1 MNNRYVDKKIT
12 ELDEIKKMVDA
23 SCGTKR
29 EEWESKWYKK
39 VRDISTTIQ
48 LTKKLKNRNY

>member
-1 MNNRYVDKKIT
+1 MNSYINRKMT

-29 EEWESKWYKK
+29 EEWKSKWYKK
-39 VRDISTTIQ
+39 VKDISTTIQ
-48 LTKKLKNRNY
+48 LTNKLKNRDY